1 MSRASSASERVRTHF
16 RSAAT
21 SFDRLYDEEHAV
33 QRLARPGLL
42 RRRDLALR
50 VLQRFEDG
58 SVLDVGCGSGRVA
71 EALLEAGA
79 ASYVGVDFSGP
90 MIELAR
96 ERLAR
101 FGQAARLVEGDFL
114 TEELDGPFD
123 VVLALGVFDYLPE
136 PAPFVRRM
144 AELCSGA
151 IVASFPRWTWT
162 RGPIRKV
169 RYEVIADCPIFDYT
183 ERELRLMLGAAG
195 FERIEITRGRS
206 GYLATASAAGS

>member
-1 MSRASSASERVRTHF
+1 
-16 RSAAT
+16 
-21 SFDRLYDEEHAV
+21 
-33 QRLARPGLL
+33 
-42 RRRDLALR
+42 
-50 VLQRFEDG
+50 
-58 SVLDVGCGSGRVA
+58 
-71 EALLEAGA
+71 
-79 ASYVGVDFSGP
+79 

-195 FERIEITRGRS
+195 FERIEIARGRS